1 MQVNLQMP
9 VNVLHVE
16 VTLFHSDI
24 RVDLGSATAGILL
37 EQQSNSR
44 GVFGCSMFDKVKF
57 EMIIFTSIG
66 TCLYC

>member
-1 MQVNLQMP
+1 MP
-9 VNVLHVE
+9 VSVQHVE
-16 VTLFHSDI
+16 VTLFHSYS

-37 EQQSNSR
+37 EQQLDRR
-44 GVFGCSMFDKVKF
+44 GEFGCSIMFDKVKF